1 MASLTSMLSDK
12 LPKLPSLNRIEG
24 AHTTTRPILTS
35 ISKPGAMLW
44 IFVVVTWPMWRPPYL
59 VFSANS
65 AIPVAIAA
73 LGLLVLVGW
82 ARELSLA
89 TAGIFASSSYI
100 CGFLNRELGGPGW
113 PWVFAASFVILSAG
127 LVMALL
133 ALSSSRLPGIYLL
146 VLTFG
151 LQVVIERTVFT
162 YGRFSGGL
170 GGGDEDGNI
179 VVNRRP
185 QFFGIDLSTAGTH
198 DWWIVGD
205 VKAETVF
212 YIFSLFWLA
221 LILGI
226 IVRLRRSPL
235 GLGFLL
241 VGADRQ
247 AAAAVGYN
255 PLRLRIYAF
264 TLSGLLAGA
273 GGVLLNWFLINPPVF
288 YNYLSPYSLVLLA
301 IPILAGLDSIAM
313 IFVVAAGFQLVPV
326 MLESLRISTFILAA
340 VGLIGGA
347 VFGSRG
353 MGGRTRDLYR
363 YVMYGDRRTRT
374 LRERVDTTILR
385 KSRADIGDAVDLLT
399 PEQRAN
405 ALGIL
410 EEWLPPRAETTYAAK
425 ADNIK
430 VVFGSIKALD
440 DASIVVP
447 THQMVGLLG
456 PNGAGKTTLFDVI
469 SGVRKPTAGKVAL
482 FDNDVTTMSAWDRS
496 RLGMARTFQ
505 STRVMID
512 LTVGDNLLA
521 GAYQRIKSHPILFLL
536 GVPSAWR
543 ELRAAEEAAF
553 AAAQLLDIDRYWN
566 ERCGSLEFSARR
578 RSEIGRCLLAGPRLL
593 LLDEPAAGLD
603 PASSVALFT
612 LIKKLHEDLGLTV
625 LIVEHYVKAILDS
638 CDLVYVLAE
647 GKILAEGT
655 PEQVANDPEVRSRY
669 LGNRM
674 KYTPKTRVE
683 AEESLIEGS
692 AGSEN
697 GSGEH
702 AAGEAV
708 SIEKGSLEGSS
719 STS

>member
-1 MASLTSMLSDK
+1 MNAVKSL
-12 LPKLPSLNRIEG
+12 LPKIPTLGRVEG
-24 AHTTTRPILTS
+24 AHTTTRPVLTS
-35 ISKPGAMLW
+35 ITTPGSILF
-44 IFVVVTWPMWRPPYL
+44 IFVIVTWPMWRPNYL
-59 VFSANS
+59 VYSANS
-65 AIPVAIAA
+65 AIPIAIAA

-89 TAGIFASSSYI
+89 TAGIFASAAYLD
-100 CGFLNRELGGPGW
+100 GFLNREVGGPGW
-113 PWVFAASFVILSAG
+113 PWVFAALAVILGAG

-151 LQVVIERTVFT
+151 LQVVIERTIFT

-185 QFFGIDLSTAGTH
+185 QFFGIDLRNESTQQILGM
-198 DWWIVGD
+198 DLNP
-205 VKAETVF
+205 ETIF
-212 YIFSLFWLA
+212 YFFSLFWMAIVLA
-221 LILGI
+221 L
-226 IVRLRRSPL
+226 IVRLRRSPM
-235 GLGFLL
+235 GLGFIL

-247 AAAAVGYN
+247 AAAAIGVN
-255 PLRLRIYAF
+255 PLRFRVYAF
-264 TLSGLLAGA
+264 TLSGLLAGT
-273 GGVLLNWFLINPPVF
+273 GGVLLNWLFINPPVF

-301 IPILAGLDSIAM
+301 IPILAGLDSIA
-313 IFVVAAGFQLVPV
+313 FVLFVAAGFQLVPV
-326 MLESLRISTFILAA
+326 MMESLRISTFILAA

-353 MGGRTRDLYR
+353 MGGRARDAYR
-363 YVMYGDRRTRT
+363 YLMYGDRRTRT
-374 LRERVDTTILR
+374 KRERVATDVMR
-385 KSRADIGDAVDLLT
+385 RSNVDIGDAADQLT
-399 PEQRAN
+399 PEQRSA
-405 ALGIL
+405 ALAVL
-410 EEWLPPRAETTYAAK
+410 EHWLPPRAETTYAAK

-469 SGVRKPTAGKVAL
+469 SGVRKPTHGKVSL
-482 FDNDVTTMSAWDRS
+482 FDNDVTGMSAWDRS
-496 RLGMARTFQ
+496 KLGMARTFQ
-505 STRVMID
+505 TTRVMTD
-512 LTVGDNLLA
+512 LTVGDNLIA
-521 GAYQRIKSHPILFLL
+521 GAYQRIKSHPALFLA
-536 GVPSAWR
+536 GMPSAWQEMR
-543 ELRAAEEAAF
+543 QAEEAAF

-578 RSEIGRCLLAGPRLL
+578 RAEIGRCLLAGPRLL

-647 GKILAEGT
+647 GKILAQGT
-655 PEQVANDPEVRSRY
+655 PEEVANDPEVRSRY

-674 KYTPKTRVE
+674 KYTPKARVN
-683 AEESLIEGS
+683 AEDAIGS
-692 AGSEN
+692 AN
-697 GSGEH
+697 GNGRH
-702 AAGEAV
+702 AGAAQDEV
-708 SIEKGSLEGSS
+708 SLDKAPAEKGELEGS
-719 STS
+719 TTT